1 MRCLAWL
8 HAVPKKVGKSGGDKN
23 QSRMQGYLDS
33 NTQLPLSPAGCA
45 AYLVDYLFA
54 VGPVSYSAMGAMPL
68 LWQELT
74 HWQRNAGIDL
84 TPWEAITLRQLSA
97 DYVAES
103 HAAESPTRPAPWLPD
118 DRTSAE
124 TRNNIAKKIRS
135 ILRS

>member
-1 MRCLAWL
+1 
-8 HAVPKKVGKSGGDKN
+8 
-23 QSRMQGYLDS
+23 MQGYLDS

-97 DYVAES
+97 DYVAEY

-118 DRTSAE
+118 DRTSADA
-124 TRNNIAKKIRS
+124 RNNVAKKIRS
-135 ILRS
+135 ILRN

>member
-8 HAVPKKVGKSGGDKN
+8 HAVPKKIGKNSSDKN
-23 QSRMQGYLDS
+23 QSRLRGYLDS
-33 NTQLPLSPAGCA
+33 NTQPPLSPAGCA

-74 HWQRNAGIDL
+74 HWQRNSGIDL
-84 TPWEAITLRQLSA
+84 TPWEAVTLRQLSA

-103 HAAESPTRPAPWLPD
+103 HAAESTTRPAPWLPD
-118 DRTSAE
+118 NWQSHEA
-124 TRNNIAKKIRS
+124 RNNVAKKIRS
-135 ILRS
+135 ILRN